1 MAAAAVT
8 PFADAAAATAAAE
21 AVESTKARMLAW
33 LALALALYWAGALA
47 LWWTHMKPRQR
58 EKPQWRWRDIARRA
72 RAELQRRFAARA
84 EPPPPLRR
92 HRSGGPPR
100 ESRVPDDVRSPA
112 LVKRA
117 ATSGGRR
124 DAASRSPDVPRRS
137 PGTARRRPIDTPRVR
152 AHESPARKDARRTQR
167 RQPGP
172 RSPDADYAPGGRGK
186 TERRSAAW
194 ELAVDA
200 RPGGSRKQQSLVAS
214 PLRRHSRSA
223 MVAMR
228 PTPSARVAMPGDGDV
243 RVCLM
248 PGDDSVYSDA
258 FVVDLPQRRSLS
270 LPRLPSHGCVPERTQ
285 EAGGALRL
293 VYNTPH
299 GVPSARTVEAEA
311 LVRSSSFPSARSMC
325 PVVPD
330 WNLWFQDVQRANT
343 RRVSPKASDR
353 SLRGFLP
360 ERAQGARQGRHL
372 GRRGERGQGGP
383 GAASCQPQC
392 VDSSDIDA
400 VSDASTIPNRRP
412 LESL

>member
-84 EPPPPLRR
+84 DPPPPLRR

-228 PTPSARVAMPGDGDV
+228 PTPSARVAMPGDGD
-243 RVCLM
+243 LT
-248 PGDDSVYSDA
+248 YK
-258 FVVDLPQRRSLS
+258 
-270 LPRLPSHGCVPERTQ
+270 
-285 EAGGALRL
+285 
-293 VYNTPH
+293 
-299 GVPSARTVEAEA
+299 VPSSGKSTPSQKVSVFAACLSPRAASWALAAVSPVLGLLVACVDPARAARTATGPHLRPQSASGRGRIVQGEWVGMKKVPLKTLRQWHVSFGASGVQLQLNAADSGQVGVFAEQVA
-311 LVRSSSFPSARSMC
+311 CPPSRLYLCRRPSSSPPPPCLDMSRSTQ
-325 PVVPD
+325 PWEP
-330 WNLWFQDVQRANT
+330 
-343 RRVSPKASDR
+343 
-353 SLRGFLP
+353 P
-360 ERAQGARQGRHL
+360 E
-372 GRRGERGQGGP
+372 
-383 GAASCQPQC
+383 
-392 VDSSDIDA
+392 V
-400 VSDASTIPNRRP
+400 
-412 LESL
+412 